1 MEPAEKQLTM
11 AELAALFK
19 QAQSVRRGAA
29 SAPVVYLQKQNDNLR
44 TELPLLLPDNL
55 HLPWVE
61 EVRCSLPRPRHGV
74 VLPPQAL
81 PCVRVCRRW
90 APSRTPSTSGSATR
104 ARSARCTRCRP
115 LAHSPD
121 AAVRAMTHARRMA
134 WQDPYE
140 NVYAVVSGTKTFVLF
155 PPFDLPHLHEE
166 RFVKGH
172 YTYQGPLPSPM
183 LHPPCC
189 GAGRARRV
197 VVVAAASLDSSP
209 DAHERRRE
217 QMACLASRSTSP
229 RRASHGSPVRGGSSR
244 EPLRC
249 ASTAAQADSTR
260 CLQWILSG
268 RTTLGTRTFT
278 RCVCARVYMG
288 GTSNVSLLVP
298 QAKPFYVEVHAGDIL
313 YLPSLWY
320 HQVGQIGDDEGK
332 TVAIV
337 RHSRAARL
345 LAAGCWLLTSD
356 IPRAHRAEPV
366 VRHAVRLQVELLL
379 LLAQPAADLRAHAA
393 APARA

>member
-1 MEPAEKQLTM
+1 
-11 AELAALFK
+11 
-19 QAQSVRRGAA
+19 
-29 SAPVVYLQKQNDNLR
+29 
-44 TELPLLLPDNL
+44 
-55 HLPWVE
+55 
-61 EVRCSLPRPRHGV
+61 
-74 VLPPQAL
+74 
-81 PCVRVCRRW
+81 
-90 APSRTPSTSGSATR
+90 
-104 ARSARCTRCRP
+104 
-115 LAHSPD
+115 
-121 AAVRAMTHARRMA
+121 MA

-189 GAGRARRV
+189 GAAGGARRVVVVVVVV

-337 RHSRAARL
+337 RHSRAAAWL
-345 LAAGCWLLTSD
+345 LAAHERHSSRPLSRTCGTTCSSTSSGATTASCATCCRPTGARCRSCKSLTMTMTMTLMTE
-356 IPRAHRAEPV
+356 PTARMRKVHRARA
-366 VRHAVRLQVELLL
+366 RHAVM
-379 LLAQPAADLRAHAA
+379 ATAAVAA
-393 APARA
+393 AAVVVVQQLTFNRHTLVVVVAAVRRYDAGSGVQYCRCMLGGCCGCGGSSRTA